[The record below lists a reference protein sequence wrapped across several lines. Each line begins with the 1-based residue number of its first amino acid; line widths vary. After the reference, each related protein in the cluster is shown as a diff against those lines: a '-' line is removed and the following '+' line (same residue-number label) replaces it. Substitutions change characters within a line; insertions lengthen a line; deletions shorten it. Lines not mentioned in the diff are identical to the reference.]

1 MPDRHLEAL
10 LSARLFLEPQL
21 VDGRLF
27 FLSNLG
33 GHLSLYAMDAAGSV
47 PEQLLPPTIAMQNP
61 DLVDGE
67 SFVVMPGLDRIL
79 VALDR
84 DGDERYRPYLIPI
97 SGGFPEPLAP
107 DTFAG
112 MRSVPSPGSTRSPGS
127 ATWWRSRSTSPG
139 GPCTGSMSPRGPARW
154 SATAPGSPSRSPG
167 HPTTAGS
174 SPWSPTAWATPC
186 SSSSAARALGRCG
199 EPASTS
205 GAPMR
210 IIPLSGFADAALSP
224 SGSALLLVTALFD
237 DAYSVGYLP
246 LDAPGDV
253 EDVEVDGAVHTGHGE
268 LDLLKRL
275 GEGDRYLVG
284 YNIDG
289 CSWVYHGTFRRGA
302 SPGHPRP
309 RPVRRRGPR
318 QRGAPRDPLRR
329 GVGGFAASYCTA
341 TDPTQLYLID
351 ADPAIAPRRVTNERP
366 LGLDPDLLSPGVD
379 ASFVSHDGLRVS
391 ARLYLPSE
399 RLGHTGPRPV
409 VLYIHGGPQSQ
420 ERPNF
425 AWFSMPLIQY
435 LTLRGFAVFVPNAR
449 GSTGYGLGYAK
460 RVDGDWGGLDRLD
473 HVWAMTEVL
482 PADARVDTDRA
493 AVVGRSYG
501 GYMALMLAGR
511 HPELWAAACD
521 MFGPYDLFTFLDR
534 IPETW
539 KPYFSLSVGDPD
551 RDRDL
556 LVDRSPATHL
566 DGLACP
572 LLVIQGAQRSPGGR
586 GRIRRPGGP
595 AACRR
600 QGSGVPRLPRRGPRR
615 PQARQPG
622 AVLRRHRRLL
632 HRAPQAL
639 TEHPAALVTPRPG

>member
-1 MPDRHLEAL
+1 MPDPHLEAL

-21 VDGRLF
+21 VGGRVY

-67 SFVVMPGLDRIL
+67 SFVVIPGLDRIL
-79 VALDR
+79 VVLDR
-84 DGDERYRPYLIPI
+84 DGDERYRPYLIPM
-97 SGGFPEPLAP
+97 SGGFPKPLAP
-107 DTFAG
+107 DTLG
-112 MRSVPSPGSTRSPGS
+112 GVRSVHIAGVNQATGVAYLVAESLDESLGTVHRVDVATGS
-127 ATWWRSRSTSPG
+127 AEAVGESAWVPEPVAWTSDDGRLFALEPYSLGDTVLVELG
-139 GPCTGSMSPRGPARW
+139 GDGPRPLWGTRLDDRRPDED
-154 SATAPGSPSRSPG
+154 
-167 HPTTAGS
+167 H
-174 SPWSPTAWATPC
+174 
-186 SSSSAARALGRCG
+186 
-199 EPASTS
+199 
-205 GAPMR
+205 
-210 IIPLSGFADAALSP
+210 PLSGFSDAVMSP
-224 SGSALLLVTALFD
+224 SGSALLIVTALFD

-253 EDVEVDGAVHTGHGE
+253 EEVEVEGVVHTGHGE
-268 LDLLKRL
+268 LDLLERL
-275 GEGDRYLVG
+275 GDGDSYLVG

-289 CSWVYHGTFRRGA
+289 CSWVYHGTFDEG
-302 SPGHPRP
+302 
-309 RPVRRRGPR
+309 RRRITLDRVLCGE
-318 QRGAPRDPLRR
+318 GALADGELH
-329 GVGGFAASYCTA
+329 GIHHDAASGGFVASYCTA

-379 ASFVSHDGLRVS
+379 ASFVSYDGLRVS
-391 ARLYLPSE
+391 ARLYLPSG

-482 PADARVDTDRA
+482 PADGRLDTDRA

-521 MFGPYDLFTFLDR
+521 MFGPYDLLTFLDR

-539 KPYFSLSVGDPD
+539 KPYFSLSVGDPE

-572 LLVIQGAQRSPGGR
+572 LLVIQGANDPRVVEAESADLVARLRADGKEVDYLAFPDEGHDVLKLANR
-586 GRIRRPGGP
+586 VRCY
-595 AACRR
+595 AAIADFFTE
-600 QGSGVPRLPRRGPRR
+600 RLKP
-615 PQARQPG
+615 
-622 AVLRRHRRLL
+622 
-632 HRAPQAL
+632 
-639 TEHPAALVTPRPG
+639 